1 MKSKVMILTAM
12 LTALPSAM
20 MAQQNIQKAFDALLN
35 EEKVEIKTQHSL
47 EVDSETGRKIE
58 QADVYDFTVS
68 TATGLGRIN
77 DVRKAF
83 EKDKDSA
90 YHVRSGSK
98 VGDNYTALA
107 VGEGGQPVAIGAID
121 GSEFIYACFLD
132 KDDPEKRYRYAYAL
146 EWVEK
151 GERTQVR
158 LAITYALSQQSRSHR
173 ISKIIVNGKEINV
186 DDPRLMFERRLRSVL
201 TATPPS
207 DSITSAPVDRSID
220 IGNIGNPFDVV
231 FGDWLS
237 NFNNYKNLFLK
248 NPEGTAANV
257 YASRI
262 YNLCKKAD
270 ELDDA
275 EKELVIKEIRKL
287 TNKTKDDFVQQLFE
301 MSIERL
307 KK

>member
-35 EEKVEIKTQHSL
+35 EKKVEIKTQHSL
-47 EVDSETGRKIE
+47 EVDPETGRKTE
-58 QADVYDFTVS
+58 QADVYDFMVS
-68 TATGLGRIN
+68 SATGLGRIN
-77 DVRKAF
+77 DIRKAF
-83 EKDKDSA
+83 EKDRGSA
-90 YHVRSGSK
+90 YNIGSGSK
-98 VGDNYTALA
+98 VGGKYTALA
-107 VGEGGQPVAIGAID
+107 VGEGSQPVAIGAID

-201 TATPPS
+201 TTTPPS
-207 DSITSAPVDRSID
+207 DSITSVPVDRSID

-270 ELDDA
+270 DLEDA

-287 TNKTKDDFVQQLFE
+287 KNKTKDDFVQQLFE